1 MDKLAILGVVRHI
14 LTFGG
19 GFAVAYGLA
28 DQSMVSVAV
37 GALMT
42 LIGIGWS
49 IYDKKALAA

>member
-1 MDKLAILGVVRHI
+1 MNKESILGVIRHI

-19 GFAVAYGLA
+19 GFVVAQGFV
-28 DQSMVSVAV
+28 DQSMVSDAV

-42 LIGIGWS
+42 LIGLGWS

>member
-28 DQSMVSVAV
+28 DQSMVTDGV

-42 LIGIGWS
+42 LIGLGWS